1 MKTTGLALLVIGL
14 LLTIFTTFKFFTKE
28 KVVDIGKLEI
38 TADKGHDVSWS
49 PIIGVVI
56 MVVGGVL
63 VFTGSK
69 K

>member
-1 MKTTGLALLVIGL
+1 MKTTGMALLVIGL

-38 TADKGHDVSWS
+38 TADKGHYMSWS
-49 PIIGVVI
+49 PMIGVGI
-56 MVVGGVL
+56 MILGGIVL
-63 VFTGSK
+63 YTAAK